1 MLALFLAS
9 GADVGLGAMGA
20 ALVGVFVASVLG
32 SGHCAGMCGPIMLF
46 AIGSL
51 DDATE
56 RRAPPKW
63 RIHSAYHLGRAL
75 GYVALGTAAGAAGAA
90 IDLGGSFVGLQ
101 RVAGIVFGVMM
112 VLMGA
117 GLIAASLGSGFKFGL
132 ALPKLPTAHQRLIER
147 LHRFAMRWPATPRA
161 WMVGLLTPLLPCGW
175 LYMYVFAA
183 AGTGSPLW
191 GGAVLAAF
199 WAGTVPMLAG
209 VGVGIEALSAPLR
222 KRLPLVSGLV
232 VVVLGLSTVSG
243 RLAMP
248 SFSTDDQRA
257 LLAAQAEGLSVPT
270 AEPPCCLNE
279 TAEPSP

>member
-1 MLALFLAS
+1 
-9 GADVGLGAMGA
+9 MGA
-20 ALVGVFVASVLG
+20 ALLGVFVASVLG

-51 DDATE
+51 D
-56 RRAPPKW
+56 RAPKRHSPPKW
-63 RIHSAYHLGRAL
+63 RVHAAYHVGRAL
-75 GYVALGTAAGAAGAA
+75 GYIALGTAAGAAGAA

-101 RVAGIVFGVMM
+101 RVAGTVFGLMM

-117 GLIAASLGSGFKFGL
+117 GLIATSLGSRYKL
-132 ALPKLPTAHQRLIER
+132 ALPELPAAHQRLIER

-175 LYMYVFAA
+175 LYLYVFAA

-209 VGVGIEALSAPLR
+209 VGAGIEALSAPLR

-248 SFSTDDQRA
+248 TFSTDDQRA
-257 LLAAQAEGLSVPT
+257 LLAAQADGLVPPT

-279 TAEPSP
+279 SAEPSP